1 MRAVDFK
8 FVPHEQSG
16 SWLHSALRAEE
27 QAVRASVTHLVAT
40 GQERGDF
47 VCLVGDCGNSPS
59 AREMKSEEGTVRSRR
74 FLPVDRVYYWPVI
87 ESRWSAGYEN

>member
-8 FVPHEQSG
+8 FVPHG

-40 GQERGDF
+40 GQERGGF
-47 VCLVGDCGNSPS
+47 VCLVGDCENLPS
-59 AREMKSEEGTVRSRR
+59 ARGMKSEEEAVRSRR
-74 FLPVDRVYYWPVI
+74 LLPVDRVYY
-87 ESRWSAGYEN
+87 